1 MVSRMEQLKKNSQ
14 FSDSKLR
21 MTPSRR
27 LIFKL
32 TVGSKL
38 ERETICINWINHK
51 PLATIDILL
60 ILNSKKR
67 RFV

>member
-1 MVSRMEQLKKNSQ
+1 MN
-14 FSDSKLR
+14 
-21 MTPSRR
+21 PSRR

-32 TVGSKL
+32 TVDSKL
-38 ERETICINWINHK
+38 ERETIFINWINHK
-51 PLATIDILL
+51 PHATIDILL